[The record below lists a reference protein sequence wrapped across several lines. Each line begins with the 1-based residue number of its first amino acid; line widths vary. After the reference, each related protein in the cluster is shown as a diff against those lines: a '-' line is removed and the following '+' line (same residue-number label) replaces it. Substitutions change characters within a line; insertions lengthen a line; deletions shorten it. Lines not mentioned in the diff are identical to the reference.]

1 MSLINCKLKLDL
13 SWSKSCI
20 ISEISGTAAVAVNP
34 NADPLVQ
41 ASEGMV
47 TDSCRDG

>member
-1 MSLINCKLKLDL
+1 MALINCKLKLDL

-20 ISEISGTAAVAVNP
+20 ISEISGTAANP

-41 ASEGMV
+41 AREGTV